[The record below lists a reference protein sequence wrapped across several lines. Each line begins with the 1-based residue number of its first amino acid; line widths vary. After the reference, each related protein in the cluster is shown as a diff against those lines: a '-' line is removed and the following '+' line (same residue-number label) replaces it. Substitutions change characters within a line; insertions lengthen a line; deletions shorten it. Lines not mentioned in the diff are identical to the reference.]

1 MRQAQ
6 LVDAIQARKALLEGA
21 ACLDVREQRE
31 FDSAHIEGAIHIPLG
46 SLEEGLGQL
55 PKDRPVLGQLRP
67 RRAVRHRAVAAG
79 ASRFWTFAKPQRR
92 DWRLT

>member
-21 ACLDVREQRE
+21 ACLDVQEQRE

-55 PKDRPVLGQLRP
+55 PKDRPVLVYCGHGERSATGLSPLEQ
-67 RRAVRHRAVAAG
+67 AG
-79 ASRFWTFAKPQRR
+79 FGPLQNLNGGIGA
-92 DWRLT
+92 